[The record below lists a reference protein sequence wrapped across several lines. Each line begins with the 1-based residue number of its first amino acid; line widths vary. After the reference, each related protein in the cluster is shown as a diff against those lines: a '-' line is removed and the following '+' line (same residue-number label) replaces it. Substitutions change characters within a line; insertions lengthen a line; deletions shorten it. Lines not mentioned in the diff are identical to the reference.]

1 MIELFPDISNKL
13 REDAAAIWD
22 LALTK
27 NTPKEMAETLN
38 NFVNYTCSHS
48 DEPHAR
54 DFLNFYFTVKMEEI
68 LKDEDDSSER

>member
-1 MIELFPDISNKL
+1 MIELFPDVSNKL

-22 LALTK
+22 IALTK

-48 DEPHAR
+48 DEPHTR
-54 DFLNFYFTVKMEEI
+54 DFTVKMEEI
-68 LKDEDDSSER
+68 LKNEDDSSER